1 VLAEADRRQPALAVL
16 IDYPDFNMR
25 LARRLRARGVPVV
38 YYISPQVWAWRRG
51 RVRAI
56 RETVSHMIVLFPF
69 EEPLY
74 REAGVPVTFVGHPLV
89 DLVRPAAD
97 RDAFIRSCGLDPAR
111 PVLGLLPGSR
121 QKEVAFNFPAIRGAV
136 ARVASARPD
145 VQFLLAVAP
154 SLDTEELRQTASGA
168 PIRLVA
174 GQAHAVLSVASAAV
188 VASGTATV
196 EAALLGVPMVV
207 VYRVSALTYTLGRPF
222 VRVPHFAMVNLI
234 AGRGVV
240 PELIQAD
247 FTPENVAAEVL
258 SLLGNRERLEGMRR
272 DLLRV
277 RELVGEPG
285 ASRRAAE
292 VVRSLLGPWAKN
304 A

>member
-1 VLAEADRRQPALAVL
+1 
-16 IDYPDFNMR
+16 M
-25 LARRLRARGVPVV
+25 
-38 YYISPQVWAWRRG
+38 
-51 RVRAI
+51 
-56 RETVSHMIVLFPF
+56 
-69 EEPLY
+69 
-74 REAGVPVTFVGHPLV
+74 
-89 DLVRPAAD
+89 
-97 RDAFIRSCGLDPAR
+97 
-111 PVLGLLPGSR
+111 
-121 QKEVAFNFPAIRGAV
+121 
-136 ARVASARPD
+136 
-145 VQFLLAVAP
+145 
-154 SLDTEELRQTASGA
+154 
-168 PIRLVA
+168 
-174 GQAHAVLSVASAAV
+174 
-188 VASGTATV
+188 ASGTATV

-240 PELIQAD
+240 PELIQDD